1 MKRREA
7 PKKLPWVP
15 LVLLVASVILF
26 WVVPALTDEPQV
38 EVVFEE
44 TVPSESP
51 SVGEDPQEQ

>member
-1 MKRREA
+1 LKRREA
-7 PKKLPWVP
+7 PKRFPWVP

-51 SVGEDPQEQ
+51 PAEDPQEQ